1 MTKWRTVGLRSWFL
15 GAAAVC
21 AVGAGIVGTQ
31 FQHVDIVVQGP
42 TGKNDYSIW
51 TFRKKVKTI
60 LQEVGFRTN
69 RHDSL
74 IATRRTAQAAEAI
87 YVKEAVPIWIKTA
100 HHRIH
105 LWTTHYHVQTVLEAA
120 KIKLQP
126 LDLVRPALNAK
137 VTASTTINV
146 IRRWW
151 VTKRTTEWIPFRVVR
166 EPAAWLPEGHTVLKH
181 PGRDGVRVKWLK
193 ELVAN
198 GRVAEA
204 WVAKTQVARWPEA
217 EVIEYGTARPAMT
230 MAGPIRR
237 FQEAIPMLST
247 AYWPDPQWSTGYTA
261 TGIKARYGIA
271 AVDPAVIPLGSRL
284 YIPGY
289 GYALAADTGG
299 AIVGDRID
307 LCYDTATQAIDWG
320 VREVTVYVLNS

>member
-1 MTKWRTVGLRSWFL
+1 MAKWRTEGLRSWFL

-42 TGKNDYSIW
+42 TGKSDYSIW
-51 TFRKKVKTI
+51 TFRKKVKAI
-60 LQEVGFRTN
+60 LEQAGLTTN

-74 IATRRTAQAAEAI
+74 SVNRHTLSAREAI
-87 YVKEAVPIWIKTA
+87 LVQEAVPVWIKTA
-100 HHRIH
+100 HRRIH
-105 LWTTHYHVQTVLEAA
+105 LWTTHYHVHAVLEAA
-120 KIKLQP
+120 KIKLEP

-151 VTKRTTEWIPFRVVR
+151 VTKRITEFIPYRVTR
-166 EPAAWLPEGHTVLKH
+166 QGSDLLPEGRTLVTLS
-181 PGRDGVRVKWLK
+181 GRDGVRVNWFRQ
-193 ELVAN
+193 LVEN
-198 GRVAEA
+198 GRVIQSHLIKSRVVSPPEPE
-204 WVAKTQVARWPEA
+204 VISYGVARP
-217 EVIEYGTARPAMT
+217 I
-230 MAGPIRR
+230 MAGRPQFT

-247 AYWPDPQWSTGYTA
+247 AYWPDPAWSSGYTA
-261 TGIKARYGIA
+261 TGLKAQYGIA
-271 AVDPAVIPLGSRL
+271 AVDPAVIPLGSHL

-289 GYALAADTGG
+289 GFALAADTGG

-307 LCYDTATQAIDWG
+307 LCYDTAMQAIDWG
-320 VREVTVYVLNS
+320 VREVTVYVLSS